1 MMIRFTHS
9 VVIIIGQNHPATE
22 YSVRH
27 GVCASIVI
35 FLLVVVVVVL
45 GFMINISRNM
55 KHELCTFW
63 LRQNLHK
70 CFIFCS
76 NPRRKLIVR
85 AIYYTYIQ

>member
-9 VVIIIGQNHPATE
+9 VVIIGQNHPATE

-35 FLLVVVVVVL
+35 FLLVVVVL

-70 CFIFCS
+70 RFIFCS